1 MFHSE
6 NIDYTLSN
14 STAQNNLWV
23 PIFIFEDLCETVK
36 IRWDVKKFQLRYN
49 VTGRKVVNS
58 IRNEAEVRS
67 FNLLNVT
74 DTQTRTR
81 THTHTHTDRRTH

>member
-23 PIFIFEDLCETVK
+23 PIFISEDLCETVK
-36 IRWDVKKFQLRYN
+36 IRWDVKKSQLRYN
-49 VTGRKVVNS
+49 VTGRKFVNS

-74 DTQTRTR
+74 DTQTRTH
-81 THTHTHTDRRTH
+81 THTHTHR